1 MLIDEKRLMR
11 NYTLKPAYP
20 SNIGELD
27 TGEVYKQWFT
37 YAMIGVNKY
46 VELLHKQLIRKGR
59 SYRQNA
65 THPLY
70 PNSYIVK
77 KYNIKSASTAPYDKH
92 SHGNLGLN
100 QFFVGQDPY
109 KPYKGDPSSKNG
121 IYHDICEIRTR
132 YNLGNMQYYYGF
144 PNNLTLLFEKEK
156 AWKYN
161 GKGFF
166 YIDEKIN
173 FKDILN
179 KALENINYE
188 MLIND
193 IENDIEVVI
202 FCQTIQKNNEWIYPS
217 IDDIKI
223 PNIKV
228 ENIEFKPLFG
238 KPYKKLCIDVEK
250 FYNDF
255 KELNKNIFRIE
266 KVEIAYKIY
275 EKAQKTRESDPS
287 KIYYTLTSKKVSFFE
302 VFNSIKENYKC
313 KYATPLCFYN
323 SFNFVCYEEPYV
335 AFSSLNNAS
344 WGKKDTSVTPS
355 LYPLYR
361 KSSNLPYGRRDRW
374 FALWDS
380 FYYLYVYEKSSKGFL
395 SFLAPIVT
403 IVLAVA
409 TWWIGGQGAWL
420 GTLIGVSETIA
431 SGITLGISLGLA
443 IGSLTGNKT
452 FSILNAVWGLVNFL
466 GAWGANNWN
475 LAADFTKN
483 TAQIAQEMTTFE
495 PTLNIAGNLLSGASK
510 IFDVVQSITAN
521 TPDMINEQKGSDL
534 DNNEGG
540 NGSEALELA
549 KDMINPTIWYN
560 FETTDILN
568 EKIEKNRNLIFAF

>member
-1 MLIDEKRLMR
+1 MLIDEKRLMK

-20 SNIGELD
+20 SNIGKLD
-27 TGEVYKQWFT
+27 TGDVYKQWFT

-59 SYRQNA
+59 SYNQNT

-70 PNSYIVK
+70 SNSYIVK

-92 SHGNLGLN
+92 SHSNLGLN

-121 IYHDICEIRTR
+121 IYHDICEIRTK

-156 AWKYN
+156 AWKYH

-179 KALENINYE
+179 KALEGISYE
-188 MLIND
+188 MLI
-193 IENDIEVVI
+193 NDIEVVI
-202 FCQTIQKNNEWIYPS
+202 FCQTIQKNNKWIYSS

-238 KPYKKLCIDVEK
+238 KPYKKLCVDVEK
-250 FYNDF
+250 FFSDF
-255 KELNKNIFRIE
+255 KELNESIFRIE
-266 KVEIAYKIY
+266 KVEITYKIY
-275 EKAQKTRESDPS
+275 EKVQKTRESDS
-287 KIYYTLTSKKVSFFE
+287 GKTYYALTSKKVSFFE
-302 VFNSIKENYKC
+302 VFNSIKEIYKC
-313 KYATPLCFYN
+313 KYALPLCFYN

-335 AFSSLNNAS
+335 AFSSLNNTS

-355 LYPLYR
+355 IYPLYR
-361 KSSNLPYGRRDRW
+361 KNSNLPYGRRDRW

-380 FYYLYVYEKSSKGFL
+380 FYYLYVYEKSSKGIL

-495 PTLNIAGNLLSGASK
+495 STLNIAGNLLSGASK

-549 KDMINPTIWYN
+549 KDAINPTLWYN
-560 FETTDILN
+560 FETADILN
-568 EKIEKNRNLIFAF
+568 EKIEKKEKPIFIF

>member
-121 IYHDICEIRTR
+121 IYHDICEIRTK

-193 IENDIEVVI
+193 IEVVI

-238 KPYKKLCIDVEK
+238 KPYKKPCVDVEK

-266 KVEIAYKIY
+266 KVEITYKIY

-302 VFNSIKENYKC
+302 VFNSIKEIYKC

-323 SFNFVCYEEPYV
+323 NFNFVCYEEPYV
-335 AFSSLNNAS
+335 AFSPLNNAS
-344 WGKKDTSVTPS
+344 WGKKDTSVTS
-355 LYPLYR
+355 SIYPLYR

-380 FYYLYVYEKSSKGFL
+380 FYYLYVYEKSSKGIL

-409 TWWIGGQGAWL
+409 TWWMGGQGAWL

-495 PTLNIAGNLLSGASK
+495 STLNIAGNLLSGASK

>member
-1 MLIDEKRLMR
+1 MLIDEKKLMR

-20 SNIGELD
+20 SNIGESD
-27 TGEVYKQWFT
+27 TQEVYKQWFT

-46 VELLHKQLIRKGR
+46 VELLHKQLVRKGR
-59 SYRQNA
+59 SKIQNIN
-65 THPLY
+65 HPLFK
-70 PNSYIVK
+70 NSYIVK
-77 KYNIKSASTAPYDKH
+77 KYNIKSSSTAPYNKENYNH
-92 SHGNLGLN
+92 LGLN

-109 KPYKGDPSSKNG
+109 KPYRGDPSSKNG
-121 IYHDICEIRTR
+121 IYHDICEIRTN

-144 PNNLTLLFEKEK
+144 PNNLALLFEKEK
-156 AWKYN
+156 AWKYH

-188 MLIND
+188 MLI
-193 IENDIEVVI
+193 NDIEVVI

-238 KPYKKLCIDVEK
+238 KPYKKPCVDVEK

-266 KVEIAYKIY
+266 KVEITYKIY
-275 EKAQKTRESDPS
+275 EKAQKTRESDS
-287 KIYYTLTSKKVSFFE
+287 GKTYYALTSKKVSFFE
-302 VFNSIKENYKC
+302 VFNSIKEIYKC
-313 KYATPLCFYN
+313 KYALPLCFYN

-355 LYPLYR
+355 VYPLYR

-380 FYYLYVYEKSSKGFL
+380 FYYLYVYEKSSKGIL

-443 IGSLTGNKT
+443 VGSLTGNKL

-483 TAQIAQEMTTFE
+483 TAQAAQEMSTFE
-495 PTLNIAGNLLSGASK
+495 STLNIIGNLLSGASK
-510 IFDVVQSITAN
+510 IFDVVQSITAD
-521 TPDMINEQKGSDL
+521 TPGMINEQSD
-534 DNNEGG
+534 DSDNEGG
-540 NGSEALELA
+540 NGSESEELA
-549 KDMINPTIWYN
+549 KDAINPTLWYN

-568 EKIEKNRNLIFAF
+568 EKIEKKEKPIFIF

>member
-77 KYNIKSASTAPYDKH
+77 KYNIKSSSTAPYNKENYND
-92 SHGNLGLN
+92 LGLN

-109 KPYKGDPSSKNG
+109 KPYKGDPGSKNG
-121 IYHDICEIRTR
+121 IYHDICEIRTK
-132 YNLGNMQYYYGF
+132 YNLGNIQYYYGY

-156 AWKYN
+156 AWKYH

-188 MLIND
+188 MLI
-193 IENDIEVVI
+193 NDIEVVI

-228 ENIEFKPLFG
+228 ENIEFKPTFG
-238 KPYKKLCIDVEK
+238 KPYKKLCVDVEK

-266 KVEIAYKIY
+266 KVEITYKIY

-335 AFSSLNNAS
+335 AFSPLNNAS

-355 LYPLYR
+355 IYPLYR

-495 PTLNIAGNLLSGASK
+495 STLNIAGNLLSGASK

>member
-27 TGEVYKQWFT
+27 TQEVYKQWFT

-46 VELLHKQLIRKGR
+46 VELLHKQLVRKGR
-59 SYRQNA
+59 SQIQNIN
-65 THPLY
+65 HPLFK
-70 PNSYIVK
+70 NSYIVK
-77 KYNIKSASTAPYDKH
+77 KYNIKSSSTAPYNKENYND
-92 SHGNLGLN
+92 LGLN

-121 IYHDICEIRTR
+121 IYHDICEIRTK

-156 AWKYN
+156 AWKYH

-193 IENDIEVVI
+193 IEVVI
-202 FCQTIQKNNEWIYPS
+202 FSQTIQKNNEWIYPS

-223 PNIKV
+223 PEIKV
-228 ENIEFKPLFG
+228 ENVEFKPTFG

-266 KVEIAYKIY
+266 KVEITYNVY

-287 KIYYTLTSKKVSFFE
+287 KIYYTLTSKKISFFE

-323 SFNFVCYEEPYV
+323 GFNLVCYEEPYV
-335 AFSSLNNAS
+335 AYSYLNNQS
-344 WGKKDTSVTPS
+344 FGKKYTSVTPS
-355 LYPLYR
+355 VYPLYR

-380 FYYLYVYEKSSKGFL
+380 FYYLYVYEKSSKGIL

-443 IGSLTGNKT
+443 VGSLTGNKL

-483 TAQIAQEMTTFE
+483 TAQAAQEMSTFE
-495 PTLNIAGNLLSGASK
+495 STLNIIGNLLSGASK
-510 IFDVVQSITAN
+510 IFDVVQSITAD
-521 TPDMINEQKGSDL
+521 TPGMINEQSD
-534 DNNEGG
+534 DSDNEGG
-540 NGSEALELA
+540 NGSESEELA
-549 KDMINPTIWYN
+549 KDAINPTLWYN

-568 EKIEKNRNLIFAF
+568 EKIEKKEKPIFIF

>member
-1 MLIDEKRLMR
+1 MLIDEKRLTR

-20 SNIGELD
+20 SNIGKLD

-46 VELLHKQLIRKGR
+46 VELLHKQLVRKGR
-59 SYRQNA
+59 SQIQNIN
-65 THPLY
+65 HPLFK
-70 PNSYIVK
+70 NSYIVK
-77 KYNIKSASTAPYDKH
+77 KYNIKSSSTAPYNKENYND
-92 SHGNLGLN
+92 LGLN

-121 IYHDICEIRTR
+121 IYHDICEIRTK

-156 AWKYN
+156 AWKYH

-193 IENDIEVVI
+193 IEVVI

-223 PNIKV
+223 PEIKV
-228 ENIEFKPLFG
+228 ENVEFKPTFG

-266 KVEIAYKIY
+266 KVEITYNVY

-287 KIYYTLTSKKVSFFE
+287 KIYYTLTSKKISFFE

-323 SFNFVCYEEPYV
+323 GFNLVCYEEPYV
-335 AFSSLNNAS
+335 AYSYLNNQS
-344 WGKKDTSVTPS
+344 FGKKDTSVTPS
-355 LYPLYR
+355 IYPLYR
-361 KSSNLPYGRRDRW
+361 KNSNLPYGRRDRW

-380 FYYLYVYEKSSKGFL
+380 FYYLYVYEKSSKGIL

-409 TWWIGGQGAWL
+409 TWWMGGQGAWL
-420 GTLIGVSETIA
+420 GTLIGVNGSVAA
-431 SGITLGISLGLA
+431 SITLGISLGLA
-443 IGSLTGNKT
+443 VGSLTGNKL

-466 GAWGANNWN
+466 GAWGANSWN

-483 TAQIAQEMTTFE
+483 IAQAAQEMTIFE
-495 PTLNIAGNLLSGASK
+495 STLNIAGNLLSGASK

-540 NGSEALELA
+540 NGSEAFELA
-549 KDMINPTIWYN
+549 KDAINPTLWYN

-568 EKIEKNRNLIFAF
+568 EKIEKKEKPIFIF

>member
-121 IYHDICEIRTR
+121 IYHDICEIRTK
-132 YNLGNMQYYYGF
+132 YNLGNIQYYYGY

-193 IENDIEVVI
+193 IEVVI
-202 FCQTIQKNNEWIYPS
+202 FSQTIQKNNEWIYPS

-228 ENIEFKPLFG
+228 ENIEFKPTFG
-238 KPYKKLCIDVEK
+238 KPYKKPCVDVEK

-266 KVEIAYKIY
+266 KVEITYKIY

-323 SFNFVCYEEPYV
+323 GFNLVCYEEPYV

-355 LYPLYR
+355 IYPLYR

-380 FYYLYVYEKSSKGFL
+380 FYYLYVYEKSSKGIL

-495 PTLNIAGNLLSGASK
+495 STLNIAGNLLSGASK

>member
-59 SYRQNA
+59 SQIQNIN
-65 THPLY
+65 HPLFK
-70 PNSYIVK
+70 NSYIVK

-121 IYHDICEIRTR
+121 IYHDICEIRTK

-193 IENDIEVVI
+193 IEVVI
-202 FCQTIQKNNEWIYPS
+202 FSQTIQKNNEWIYPS

-228 ENIEFKPLFG
+228 ENIEFKPTFG
-238 KPYKKLCIDVEK
+238 KPYKKPCVDVEK

-266 KVEIAYKIY
+266 KVEITYKIY

-302 VFNSIKENYKC
+302 VFNFIKEIYKC

-344 WGKKDTSVTPS
+344 WGKKDTSVKPNI
-355 LYPLYR
+355 YPLYR

-380 FYYLYVYEKSSKGFL
+380 FYYLYVYEKSSKGIL

-420 GTLIGVSETIA
+420 GTLIGVSESVA
-431 SGITLGISLGLA
+431 AGITLGISLGLA

-495 PTLNIAGNLLSGASK
+495 STLNIAGNLLSGASK

>member
-59 SYRQNA
+59 SQIQNIN
-65 THPLY
+65 HPLFK
-70 PNSYIVK
+70 NSYIVK

-121 IYHDICEIRTR
+121 IYHDICEIRTK

-156 AWKYN
+156 AWKYH

-193 IENDIEVVI
+193 IEVVI
-202 FCQTIQKNNEWIYPS
+202 FSQTIQKNNEWIYPS

-228 ENIEFKPLFG
+228 ENIEFKPTFG

-266 KVEIAYKIY
+266 KVEITYKIY
-275 EKAQKTRESDPS
+275 EKDQKTRESDPS

-302 VFNSIKENYKC
+302 VFNSIKEIYKC

-355 LYPLYR
+355 IYPLYR

-380 FYYLYVYEKSSKGFL
+380 FYYLYVYEKSSKGIL

-409 TWWIGGQGAWL
+409 TWWMGGQGAWL
-420 GTLIGVSETIA
+420 GTLIGVSQTIA

-483 TAQIAQEMTTFE
+483 TAQIAQEMTIFE
-495 PTLNIAGNLLSGASK
+495 STLNIAGNLLSGASK

>member
-1 MLIDEKRLMR
+1 MLIDEKRLTR

-20 SNIGELD
+20 SNIGKLD

-46 VELLHKQLIRKGR
+46 VELLHKQLVRKGR
-59 SYRQNA
+59 SQIQNIN
-65 THPLY
+65 HPLFK
-70 PNSYIVK
+70 NSYIVK
-77 KYNIKSASTAPYDKH
+77 KYNIKSSSTAPYNKENYND
-92 SHGNLGLN
+92 LGLN

-121 IYHDICEIRTR
+121 IYHDICEIRTK

-156 AWKYN
+156 AWKYH

-193 IENDIEVVI
+193 IEVVI

-223 PNIKV
+223 PEIKV
-228 ENIEFKPLFG
+228 ENVEFKPTFG

-266 KVEIAYKIY
+266 KVEITYNVY

-287 KIYYTLTSKKVSFFE
+287 KIYYTLTSKKISFFE

-323 SFNFVCYEEPYV
+323 GFNLVCYEEPYV
-335 AFSSLNNAS
+335 AYSYLNNQS
-344 WGKKDTSVTPS
+344 FGKKDTSVTPS
-355 LYPLYR
+355 IYPLYR
-361 KSSNLPYGRRDRW
+361 KNSNLPYGRRDRW

-380 FYYLYVYEKSSKGFL
+380 FYYLYVYEKSSKGIL

-409 TWWIGGQGAWL
+409 TWWMGGQGAWL
-420 GTLIGVSETIA
+420 GTLIGVNGSVAA
-431 SGITLGISLGLA
+431 SITLGISLGLA
-443 IGSLTGNKT
+443 VGSLTGNKL

-466 GAWGANNWN
+466 GAWGTNNWN

-483 TAQIAQEMTTFE
+483 TAQIAQEMTIFE
-495 PTLNIAGNLLSGASK
+495 STLNIAGNLLSGASK

-540 NGSEALELA
+540 NGSEAFELA
-549 KDMINPTIWYN
+549 KDAINPTLWYN

-568 EKIEKNRNLIFAF
+568 EKIEKKEKPIFIF

>member
-121 IYHDICEIRTR
+121 IYHDICEIRTK

-161 GKGFF
+161 GKRFF

-188 MLIND
+188 MLI
-193 IENDIEVVI
+193 NDIEVVI

-228 ENIEFKPLFG
+228 ENIEFKPTFG

-266 KVEIAYKIY
+266 KVEITYKIY
-275 EKAQKTRESDPS
+275 ETIESNPS

-302 VFNSIKENYKC
+302 VFNSIKEIYKC

-355 LYPLYR
+355 IYPLYR

-395 SFLAPIVT
+395 RFLAPIVT
-403 IVLAVA
+403 IVLAVG
-409 TWWIGGQGAWL
+409 TWWMGGQGAWL

-431 SGITLGISLGLA
+431 SGITLGISLGLG

-483 TAQIAQEMTTFE
+483 TAQIAQEMTIFE
-495 PTLNIAGNLLSGASK
+495 STLNIAGNLLSGASK

>member
-11 NYTLKPAYP
+11 NYTHKPAYP

-121 IYHDICEIRTR
+121 IYHDICEIRTK

-156 AWKYN
+156 AWKYH

-188 MLIND
+188 MLI
-193 IENDIEVVI
+193 NDIEVVI

-228 ENIEFKPLFG
+228 ENIEFKPTFG
-238 KPYKKLCIDVEK
+238 KPYKKPCVDVEK

-266 KVEIAYKIY
+266 KVEIAYNVY

-355 LYPLYR
+355 IYPLYR

-409 TWWIGGQGAWL
+409 TWWMGGQGAWL

-431 SGITLGISLGLA
+431 AGITLGISLGLA

-495 PTLNIAGNLLSGASK
+495 STLNIAGNLLSGASK

>member
-1 MLIDEKRLMR
+1 M
-11 NYTLKPAYP
+11 
-20 SNIGELD
+20 
-27 TGEVYKQWFT
+27 
-37 YAMIGVNKY
+37 
-46 VELLHKQLIRKGR
+46 
-59 SYRQNA
+59 
-65 THPLY
+65 
-70 PNSYIVK
+70 
-77 KYNIKSASTAPYDKH
+77 
-92 SHGNLGLN
+92 
-100 QFFVGQDPY
+100 GQDPY

-121 IYHDICEIRTR
+121 IYHDICEIRTK

-156 AWKYN
+156 AWKYH

-188 MLIND
+188 MLI
-193 IENDIEVVI
+193 NDIEVVI

-238 KPYKKLCIDVEK
+238 KPYKKPCVDVEK

-266 KVEIAYKIY
+266 KVEIAYNVY

-302 VFNSIKENYKC
+302 VFNSIKEIYKC

-355 LYPLYR
+355 IYPLYR

-380 FYYLYVYEKSSKGFL
+380 FYYLYVYEKSSKGIL
-395 SFLAPIVT
+395 SFLVPIVT

-495 PTLNIAGNLLSGASK
+495 STLNIAGNLLSGASK

-560 FETTDILN
+560 FETADILN
-568 EKIEKNRNLIFAF
+568 EKIEKKEKPIFIF

>member
-1 MLIDEKRLMR
+1 
-11 NYTLKPAYP
+11 
-20 SNIGELD
+20 S
-27 TGEVYKQWFT
+27 
-37 YAMIGVNKY
+37 
-46 VELLHKQLIRKGR
+46 
-59 SYRQNA
+59 
-65 THPLY
+65 
-70 PNSYIVK
+70 
-77 KYNIKSASTAPYDKH
+77 
-92 SHGNLGLN
+92 
-100 QFFVGQDPY
+100 
-109 KPYKGDPSSKNG
+109 
-121 IYHDICEIRTR
+121 
-132 YNLGNMQYYYGF
+132 
-144 PNNLTLLFEKEK
+144 
-156 AWKYN
+156 
-161 GKGFF
+161 
-166 YIDEKIN
+166 
-173 FKDILN
+173 
-179 KALENINYE
+179 
-188 MLIND
+188 
-193 IENDIEVVI
+193 
-202 FCQTIQKNNEWIYPS
+202 QTIQKNNEWIYPS

-228 ENIEFKPLFG
+228 ENIEFKPLIG
-238 KPYKKLCIDVEK
+238 KPYKKLCVDVEK

-266 KVEIAYKIY
+266 KVEITYKIY
-275 EKAQKTRESDPS
+275 EKAQKTREIDPS
-287 KIYYTLTSKKVSFFE
+287 KIYYTLTIKKVSFFE
-302 VFNSIKENYKC
+302 AFNSIKENYKC
-313 KYATPLCFYN
+313 KDATPLCFYN

-355 LYPLYR
+355 IYPLYR

-495 PTLNIAGNLLSGASK
+495 STLNIAGNLLSGASK

>member
-59 SYRQNA
+59 SQIQNIN
-65 THPLY
+65 HPLFK
-70 PNSYIVK
+70 NSYIVK

-121 IYHDICEIRTR
+121 IYHDICEIRTK

-193 IENDIEVVI
+193 IEVVI
-202 FCQTIQKNNEWIYPS
+202 FSQTIQKNNEWIYPS

-228 ENIEFKPLFG
+228 ENIEFKPTFG
-238 KPYKKLCIDVEK
+238 KPYKKPCVDVEK

-266 KVEIAYKIY
+266 KVEITYKIY

-323 SFNFVCYEEPYV
+323 GFNLVCYEEPYV

-344 WGKKDTSVTPS
+344 WGKKDTSVTPNI
-355 LYPLYR
+355 YPLYR

-495 PTLNIAGNLLSGASK
+495 STLNIAGNLLSGASK

>member
-1 MLIDEKRLMR
+1 
-11 NYTLKPAYP
+11 
-20 SNIGELD
+20 
-27 TGEVYKQWFT
+27 
-37 YAMIGVNKY
+37 
-46 VELLHKQLIRKGR
+46 
-59 SYRQNA
+59 
-65 THPLY
+65 
-70 PNSYIVK
+70 
-77 KYNIKSASTAPYDKH
+77 
-92 SHGNLGLN
+92 
-100 QFFVGQDPY
+100 
-109 KPYKGDPSSKNG
+109 KGDPSSKNG
-121 IYHDICEIRTR
+121 IYHDICEIRTK

-156 AWKYN
+156 AWKYH

-193 IENDIEVVI
+193 IEVVI
-202 FCQTIQKNNEWIYPS
+202 FSQTIQKNNEWIYPS

-228 ENIEFKPLFG
+228 ENIEFKPTFG
-238 KPYKKLCIDVEK
+238 KPYKKLCVDVEK

-266 KVEIAYKIY
+266 KVEITYKIY

-323 SFNFVCYEEPYV
+323 SFNLVCYEEPYV

-344 WGKKDTSVTPS
+344 WGKKDTSVPPNI
-355 LYPLYR
+355 YPLYR

-380 FYYLYVYEKSSKGFL
+380 FYYLYVYEKSSKGIL

-495 PTLNIAGNLLSGASK
+495 STLNIAGNLLSGASK

-521 TPDMINEQKGSDL
+521 TPDMINKQKGSDL

>member
-1 MLIDEKRLMR
+1 MLIDEKKLMR

-20 SNIGELD
+20 SNIGESD
-27 TGEVYKQWFT
+27 TQEVYKQWFT

-46 VELLHKQLIRKGR
+46 VELLHKQLVRKGR
-59 SYRQNA
+59 SKIQNIN
-65 THPLY
+65 HPLFK
-70 PNSYIVK
+70 NSYIVK
-77 KYNIKSASTAPYDKH
+77 KYNIKSSSTAPYNKENYNH
-92 SHGNLGLN
+92 LGLN

-109 KPYKGDPSSKNG
+109 KPYRGDPSSKNG
-121 IYHDICEIRTR
+121 IYHDICEIRTK

-144 PNNLTLLFEKEK
+144 PNNLALLFEKEK
-156 AWKYN
+156 AWKYH

-188 MLIND
+188 MLI
-193 IENDIEVVI
+193 NDIEVVI

-238 KPYKKLCIDVEK
+238 KPYKKPCVDVEK

-266 KVEIAYKIY
+266 KVEITYNVY

-287 KIYYTLTSKKVSFFE
+287 KIYYTLTSKKISFFE

-323 SFNFVCYEEPYV
+323 GFNLVCYEEPYV

-355 LYPLYR
+355 VYPLYR

-380 FYYLYVYEKSSKGFL
+380 FYYLYVYEKSSKGIL
-395 SFLAPIVT
+395 SFLVPIVT
-403 IVLAVA
+403 IVLTVA
-409 TWWIGGQGAWL
+409 TWWMGGQGAWL

-443 IGSLTGNKT
+443 VGSLTGNKL

-483 TAQIAQEMTTFE
+483 TAQIAQEMTIFE
-495 PTLNIAGNLLSGASK
+495 STLNIAGNLLSGASK

-521 TPDMINEQKGSDL
+521 TPGMINEQKGSDL

-568 EKIEKNRNLIFAF
+568 EKIEKKEKPIFIF

>member
-59 SYRQNA
+59 SYSQNA

-70 PNSYIVK
+70 SNSYIVK

-121 IYHDICEIRTR
+121 IYHDICEIRTK

-161 GKGFF
+161 GKRFF

-188 MLIND
+188 MLI
-193 IENDIEVVI
+193 NDIEVVI

-238 KPYKKLCIDVEK
+238 KPYKKPCVDVEK

-266 KVEIAYKIY
+266 KVEITYKIY
-275 EKAQKTRESDPS
+275 EKAQKTRESDS
-287 KIYYTLTSKKVSFFE
+287 GKTYYALTSKKVSFFE
-302 VFNSIKENYKC
+302 VFNSIKEIYKC

-355 LYPLYR
+355 IYPLYR

-380 FYYLYVYEKSSKGFL
+380 FYYLYVYEKSSKGVL

-495 PTLNIAGNLLSGASK
+495 STLNIAGNLLSGASK

-540 NGSEALELA
+540 NGNEALELA

>member
-46 VELLHKQLIRKGR
+46 VELLHKQLVRKGR
-59 SYRQNA
+59 SQIQNIN
-65 THPLY
+65 HPLFK
-70 PNSYIVK
+70 NSYIVK
-77 KYNIKSASTAPYDKH
+77 KYNIKSSSTAPYNKENYND
-92 SHGNLGLN
+92 LGLN

-109 KPYKGDPSSKNG
+109 KPYKGDPGSKNG
-121 IYHDICEIRTR
+121 IYHDICEIRTN
-132 YNLGNMQYYYGF
+132 YNLGSMQYYYGF
-144 PNNLTLLFEKEK
+144 PNNLALLFEKEK

-193 IENDIEVVI
+193 IEVVI
-202 FCQTIQKNNEWIYPS
+202 FSQTIQKNNEWIYPS

-223 PNIKV
+223 PEIKV
-228 ENIEFKPLFG
+228 ENVEFKPTFG

-266 KVEIAYKIY
+266 KVEIAYNVY

-287 KIYYTLTSKKVSFFE
+287 KIYYTLTSKKISFFE

-323 SFNFVCYEEPYV
+323 GFNLVCYEEPYV
-335 AFSSLNNAS
+335 AYSYLNNQS
-344 WGKKDTSVTPS
+344 FGKKDTSVTPS
-355 LYPLYR
+355 IYPLYR

-380 FYYLYVYEKSSKGFL
+380 FYYLYVYEKSSKGIL

-483 TAQIAQEMTTFE
+483 TAQIAQEMTIFE
-495 PTLNIAGNLLSGASK
+495 STLNIAGNLLSGASK

-540 NGSEALELA
+540 NGSEAFELA

-560 FETTDILN
+560 FETADILN
-568 EKIEKNRNLIFAF
+568 EKIEKKEKPIFIF

>member
-59 SYRQNA
+59 SQIQNIN
-65 THPLY
+65 HPLFK
-70 PNSYIVK
+70 NSYIVK

-121 IYHDICEIRTR
+121 IYHDICEIRTK

-156 AWKYN
+156 AWKYH

-193 IENDIEVVI
+193 IEVVI
-202 FCQTIQKNNEWIYPS
+202 FSQTIQKNNEWIYPS

-238 KPYKKLCIDVEK
+238 KPYKKPCVDVEK

-266 KVEIAYKIY
+266 KVEITYNVY

-302 VFNSIKENYKC
+302 VFNSIKEIYKC

-355 LYPLYR
+355 IYPLYR

-380 FYYLYVYEKSSKGFL
+380 FYYLYVYEKSSKGIL

-495 PTLNIAGNLLSGASK
+495 STLNIAGNLLSGASK
-510 IFDVVQSITAN
+510 IFDVVQSITADI
-521 TPDMINEQKGSDL
+521 PDMINEQSD
-534 DNNEGG
+534 DFDNEGG
-540 NGSEALELA
+540 NGSEAEELA
-549 KDMINPTIWYN
+549 KDAINPTLWYN
-560 FETTDILN
+560 FETADILN
-568 EKIEKNRNLIFAF
+568 EKIEKNRNPIFTF

>member
-70 PNSYIVK
+70 RNSYIVK
-77 KYNIKSASTAPYDKH
+77 KYNIKSPSTAPYDKH

-109 KPYKGDPSSKNG
+109 KPYQGDPSSKNG
-121 IYHDICEIRTR
+121 IYHDICEIRTK

-156 AWKYN
+156 AWKYH

-188 MLIND
+188 MLI
-193 IENDIEVVI
+193 NDIEVVI

-228 ENIEFKPLFG
+228 ENIEFKAFL
-238 KPYKKLCIDVEK
+238 KRYKKLCVDIEK

-266 KVEIAYKIY
+266 KVEITHKIY
-275 EKAQKTRESDPS
+275 EKAQKTRESDS
-287 KIYYTLTSKKVSFFE
+287 GKTYYALTSKKVSFFE

-313 KYATPLCFYN
+313 KCATPLCFYN

-355 LYPLYR
+355 IYPLYR

-420 GTLIGVSETIA
+420 GTLIGVSKTIA

-466 GAWGANNWN
+466 GDWSTNNWN

-483 TAQIAQEMTTFE
+483 TAQIAQEMTIFE
-495 PTLNIAGNLLSGASK
+495 STLNIAGNLLSGASK

>member
-11 NYTLKPAYP
+11 NYTLKPAYL
-20 SNIGELD
+20 SNIGKLD

-46 VELLHKQLIRKGR
+46 VELLHKQLVRKGR
-59 SYRQNA
+59 SQIQNIN
-65 THPLY
+65 HPLFK
-70 PNSYIVK
+70 NSYIVK
-77 KYNIKSASTAPYDKH
+77 KYNIKSSSTAPYNKENYND
-92 SHGNLGLN
+92 LGLN
-100 QFFVGQDPY
+100 QFFVSQDPY

-121 IYHDICEIRTR
+121 IYHDICEIRTK
-132 YNLGNMQYYYGF
+132 YNLGSMQYYYGF

-156 AWKYN
+156 AWKYH

-179 KALENINYE
+179 KALEGISYE

-193 IENDIEVVI
+193 IEVVI
-202 FCQTIQKNNEWIYPS
+202 FSQTIQKNNEWIYPS

-223 PNIKV
+223 PEIKV
-228 ENIEFKPLFG
+228 ENVEFKPTFG

-266 KVEIAYKIY
+266 KVEIAYNVY

-302 VFNSIKENYKC
+302 VFNSIKEIYKC

-355 LYPLYR
+355 IYPLYR

-380 FYYLYVYEKSSKGFL
+380 FYYLYVYEKSSKGIL

-409 TWWIGGQGAWL
+409 TWWMGGQGAWL

-495 PTLNIAGNLLSGASK
+495 STLNIIGNLLSGASK
-510 IFDVVQSITAN
+510 IFDVVQSITAD
-521 TPDMINEQKGSDL
+521 TPDMINEQSD
-534 DNNEGG
+534 DSDNEGG
-540 NGSEALELA
+540 NGSEAEELA
-549 KDMINPTIWYN
+549 KDAINPTLWYN
-560 FETTDILN
+560 FETADILN
-568 EKIEKNRNLIFAF
+568 EKIEKKEKPIFIF

>member
-59 SYRQNA
+59 SQIQNIN
-65 THPLY
+65 HPLFK
-70 PNSYIVK
+70 NSYIVK

-121 IYHDICEIRTR
+121 IYHDICEIRTK

-156 AWKYN
+156 AWKYH

-193 IENDIEVVI
+193 IEVVI

-217 IDDIKI
+217 IDDIKM

-238 KPYKKLCIDVEK
+238 KPYKKLCVDVEK

-266 KVEIAYKIY
+266 KVEITYNVY

-302 VFNSIKENYKC
+302 VFNSIKEIYKC

-355 LYPLYR
+355 IYPLYR

-380 FYYLYVYEKSSKGFL
+380 FYYLYVYEKSSKGVL

-495 PTLNIAGNLLSGASK
+495 STLNIAGNLLSGASK

-560 FETTDILN
+560 FETADILN
-568 EKIEKNRNLIFAF
+568 EKIEKKEKPIFIF

>member
-121 IYHDICEIRTR
+121 IYHDICEIRTK

-156 AWKYN
+156 AWKYH

-179 KALENINYE
+179 KALEGISYE
-188 MLIND
+188 MLI
-193 IENDIEVVI
+193 NDIEVVI

-228 ENIEFKPLFG
+228 ENIEFKPTFG

-266 KVEIAYKIY
+266 KVEITYKIY

-302 VFNSIKENYKC
+302 VFNSIKEIYKC

-323 SFNFVCYEEPYV
+323 GFNFVCYEEPYV

-355 LYPLYR
+355 IYPLYR

-380 FYYLYVYEKSSKGFL
+380 FYYLYVYEKSSKGIL

-409 TWWIGGQGAWL
+409 TWWMGGQGAWL

-495 PTLNIAGNLLSGASK
+495 STLNIAGNLLSGASK

>member
-1 MLIDEKRLMR
+1 MLIDEKRLTR

-20 SNIGELD
+20 SNIGESD
-27 TGEVYKQWFT
+27 TQEVYKQWFT

-46 VELLHKQLIRKGR
+46 VELLHKQLVRKGR
-59 SYRQNA
+59 SQIQNIN
-65 THPLY
+65 HPLFK
-70 PNSYIVK
+70 NSYIVK
-77 KYNIKSASTAPYDKH
+77 KYNIKSSSTAPYNKENYNH
-92 SHGNLGLN
+92 LGLN

-109 KPYKGDPSSKNG
+109 KPYRGDPSSKNG
-121 IYHDICEIRTR
+121 IYHDICEIRTN
-132 YNLGNMQYYYGF
+132 YNLGSMQYYYGF
-144 PNNLTLLFEKEK
+144 PNNLALLFEKEK
-156 AWKYN
+156 AWKYH

-193 IENDIEVVI
+193 IEVVI

-223 PNIKV
+223 PEIKV
-228 ENIEFKPLFG
+228 ENVEFKPTFG

-266 KVEIAYKIY
+266 KVEITYNVY

-287 KIYYTLTSKKVSFFE
+287 KIYYTLTSKKISFFE

-323 SFNFVCYEEPYV
+323 GFNLVCYEEPYV
-335 AFSSLNNAS
+335 AYSYPNNQS
-344 WGKKDTSVTPS
+344 FGKKDTSVTPS
-355 LYPLYR
+355 IYPLYR

-380 FYYLYVYEKSSKGFL
+380 FYYLYVYEKSSKGIL

-409 TWWIGGQGAWL
+409 TWWMGGQGAWL
-420 GTLIGVSETIA
+420 GTLIGVNGSVAA
-431 SGITLGISLGLA
+431 SITLGISLGLA
-443 IGSLTGNKT
+443 VGSLTGNKL

-466 GAWGANNWN
+466 GDWSTNNWN

-483 TAQIAQEMTTFE
+483 IAQIAQEMSTFE
-495 PTLNIAGNLLSGASK
+495 STLNIVGNLLSGASK
-510 IFDVVQSITAN
+510 IFDVVQSITAD
-521 TPDMINEQKGSDL
+521 TPGMINEQSD
-534 DNNEGG
+534 DSDNEGG
-540 NGSEALELA
+540 NGSESEELA
-549 KDMINPTIWYN
+549 KDAINPTLWYN

-568 EKIEKNRNLIFAF
+568 EKIEKKEKPIFIF

>member
-27 TGEVYKQWFT
+27 TQEVYKQWFT

-46 VELLHKQLIRKGR
+46 VELLHKQLVRKSR
-59 SYRQNA
+59 SQIQNIN
-65 THPLY
+65 HPLFK
-70 PNSYIVK
+70 NSYIVK
-77 KYNIKSASTAPYDKH
+77 KYNIKSSSTAPYNKENYND
-92 SHGNLGLN
+92 LGLN

-109 KPYKGDPSSKNG
+109 KPYQGDPSSENG
-121 IYHDICEIRTR
+121 IYHDICEIRTN
-132 YNLGNMQYYYGF
+132 YNLGSMQYYYGF
-144 PNNLTLLFEKEK
+144 PNNLALLFEKEK

-193 IENDIEVVI
+193 IEVVI
-202 FCQTIQKNNEWIYPS
+202 FSQTIQKNNEWIYPS

-223 PNIKV
+223 PEIKV
-228 ENIEFKPLFG
+228 ENVEFKPTFG

-266 KVEIAYKIY
+266 KVEITYNVY

-287 KIYYTLTSKKVSFFE
+287 KIYYTLTSKKISFFE

-323 SFNFVCYEEPYV
+323 GFNLVCYEEPYV
-335 AFSSLNNAS
+335 AYSYLNNQS
-344 WGKKDTSVTPS
+344 FGKKDTSVTPS
-355 LYPLYR
+355 VYPLYR

-380 FYYLYVYEKSSKGFL
+380 FYYLYVYEKSNKGIL
-395 SFLAPIVT
+395 SFLVPIVT

-420 GTLIGVSETIA
+420 GTLIGVSEGVA
-431 SGITLGISLGLA
+431 AGITLGISLGLA
-443 IGSLTGNKT
+443 VGSLTGNKL

-475 LAADFTKN
+475 LVADFTKN
-483 TAQIAQEMTTFE
+483 TAQAAQEMTTFE
-495 PTLNIAGNLLSGASK
+495 STLNIVGNLLSGASK
-510 IFDVVQSITAN
+510 IYDVVQSITAD
-521 TPDMINEQKGSDL
+521 TPDMINEQSD
-534 DNNEGG
+534 DSDNEGG
-540 NGSEALELA
+540 NGSEAEELA
-549 KDMINPTIWYN
+549 KDAINPTLWYN
-560 FETTDILN
+560 FETADILN
-568 EKIEKNRNLIFAF
+568 EKIEKNRNLIFTF

>member
-121 IYHDICEIRTR
+121 IYHDICEIRTK

-156 AWKYN
+156 AWKYH

-188 MLIND
+188 MLI
-193 IENDIEVVI
+193 NDIEVVI

-228 ENIEFKPLFG
+228 ENIEFKPTFG
-238 KPYKKLCIDVEK
+238 KPYKKPCVDVEK

-266 KVEIAYKIY
+266 KVEITYKIY

-302 VFNSIKENYKC
+302 VFNSIKEIYKC

-344 WGKKDTSVTPS
+344 WGKKDTSVTPNI
-355 LYPLYR
+355 YPLYR

-380 FYYLYVYEKSSKGFL
+380 FYYLYVYEKSSKGVL

-409 TWWIGGQGAWL
+409 TWWMGGQGAWL

-495 PTLNIAGNLLSGASK
+495 STLNIAGNLLSGASK

>member
-27 TGEVYKQWFT
+27 TQEVYKQWFT

-46 VELLHKQLIRKGR
+46 VELLHKQLVRKGR
-59 SYRQNA
+59 SQIQNIN
-65 THPLY
+65 HPLFK
-70 PNSYIVK
+70 NSYIVK
-77 KYNIKSASTAPYDKH
+77 KYNIKSSSTAPYNKENYND
-92 SHGNLGLN
+92 LGLN

-109 KPYKGDPSSKNG
+109 KPYQGDPSSKNG
-121 IYHDICEIRTR
+121 IYHDICEIRTK
-132 YNLGNMQYYYGF
+132 YNLGSMQYYYGF

-156 AWKYN
+156 AWKYH

-179 KALENINYE
+179 KALEGISYE

-193 IENDIEVVI
+193 IEVVI
-202 FCQTIQKNNEWIYPS
+202 FSQTIQKNNEWIYPS

-223 PNIKV
+223 PEIKV
-228 ENIEFKPLFG
+228 ENVEFKPTFG

-266 KVEIAYKIY
+266 KVEIAYNVY

-287 KIYYTLTSKKVSFFE
+287 KIYYTLTSKKISFFE

-355 LYPLYR
+355 IYPLYR

-380 FYYLYVYEKSSKGFL
+380 FYYLYVYEKSSKGIL

-403 IVLAVA
+403 IILAVA

-420 GTLIGVSETIA
+420 GTLIGVSENVA
-431 SGITLGISLGLA
+431 AGITLGISLGLA
-443 IGSLTGNKT
+443 VGSLTGNKT

-483 TAQIAQEMTTFE
+483 TAQAAQEMTTFE
-495 PTLNIAGNLLSGASK
+495 STLNIVGNLLSGASK
-510 IFDVVQSITAN
+510 IFDVVQSITAE
-521 TPDMINEQKGSDL
+521 TPDMINEQSD
-534 DNNEGG
+534 DSDNEGG
-540 NGSEALELA
+540 NGSEAEELA
-549 KDMINPTIWYN
+549 KDAINPTLWYN
-560 FETTDILN
+560 FETADILN
-568 EKIEKNRNLIFAF
+568 EKIEKKEKPIFIF

>member
-46 VELLHKQLIRKGR
+46 VELLHKQLVRKGR
-59 SYRQNA
+59 SKIQNIN
-65 THPLY
+65 HPLFK
-70 PNSYIVK
+70 NSYIVK
-77 KYNIKSASTAPYDKH
+77 KYNIKSSSTAPYNKENYND
-92 SHGNLGLN
+92 LGLN

-109 KPYKGDPSSKNG
+109 KPYKGDPGSKNG
-121 IYHDICEIRTR
+121 IYHDICEIRTN

-144 PNNLTLLFEKEK
+144 PNNLALLFEKEK
-156 AWKYN
+156 AWKYH

-193 IENDIEVVI
+193 IEVVI
-202 FCQTIQKNNEWIYPS
+202 FSQTIQKNNEWIYPS

-223 PNIKV
+223 PEIKV
-228 ENIEFKPLFG
+228 ENVEFKPTFR

-266 KVEIAYKIY
+266 KVEITYNVY

-302 VFNSIKENYKC
+302 VFNSIKEIYKC
-313 KYATPLCFYN
+313 KYALPLCFYN

-355 LYPLYR
+355 IYPLYR
-361 KSSNLPYGRRDRW
+361 KNSNLPYGRRDRW

-380 FYYLYVYEKSSKGFL
+380 FYYLYVYEKSSKGIL

-409 TWWIGGQGAWL
+409 TWWMGGQGAWL

-483 TAQIAQEMTTFE
+483 TAQIAQEMSTFE
-495 PTLNIAGNLLSGASK
+495 STLNIIGNLLSGASK

-568 EKIEKNRNLIFAF
+568 EKIEKKEKPIFIF

>member
-121 IYHDICEIRTR
+121 IYHDICEIRTK

-193 IENDIEVVI
+193 IEVVI

-228 ENIEFKPLFG
+228 ENIEFKPTFG
-238 KPYKKLCIDVEK
+238 KPYKKLCVDVEK

-266 KVEIAYKIY
+266 KVEITYKIY

-355 LYPLYR
+355 IYPLYR

-380 FYYLYVYEKSSKGFL
+380 FYYLYVYEKSSKGIL

-495 PTLNIAGNLLSGASK
+495 STLNIAGNLLSGASK

>member
-1 MLIDEKRLMR
+1 MLIDEKKLMR

-20 SNIGELD
+20 SNIGESD
-27 TGEVYKQWFT
+27 TQEVYKQWFT

-46 VELLHKQLIRKGR
+46 VELLHKQLVRKGR
-59 SYRQNA
+59 SKIQNIN
-65 THPLY
+65 HPLFK
-70 PNSYIVK
+70 NSYIVK
-77 KYNIKSASTAPYDKH
+77 KYNIKSSSTAPYNKENYND
-92 SHGNLGLN
+92 LGLN

-121 IYHDICEIRTR
+121 IYHDICEIRTK

-156 AWKYN
+156 AWKYH

-188 MLIND
+188 MLI
-193 IENDIEVVI
+193 NDIEVVI

-238 KPYKKLCIDVEK
+238 KPYKKPCVDVEK

-266 KVEIAYKIY
+266 KVEITYKIY
-275 EKAQKTRESDPS
+275 EKAQKTRESDS
-287 KIYYTLTSKKVSFFE
+287 GKTYYALTSKKVSFFE
-302 VFNSIKENYKC
+302 VFNSIKEIYKC
-313 KYATPLCFYN
+313 KYALPLCFYN

-355 LYPLYR
+355 VYPLYR

-380 FYYLYVYEKSSKGFL
+380 FYYLYVYEKSSKGIL

-443 IGSLTGNKT
+443 VGSLTGNKL

-483 TAQIAQEMTTFE
+483 TAQAAQEMSTFE
-495 PTLNIAGNLLSGASK
+495 STLNIIGNLLSGASK
-510 IFDVVQSITAN
+510 IFDVVQSITAD
-521 TPDMINEQKGSDL
+521 TPGMINEQSD
-534 DNNEGG
+534 DSDNEGG

-568 EKIEKNRNLIFAF
+568 EKIEKKEKPIFIF

>member
-59 SYRQNA
+59 SYSQNA

-70 PNSYIVK
+70 QNSYIVK

-121 IYHDICEIRTR
+121 IYHDICEIRTK

-156 AWKYN
+156 AWKYH

-188 MLIND
+188 MLI
-193 IENDIEVVI
+193 NDIEVVI

-228 ENIEFKPLFG
+228 ENIEFKPTFG
-238 KPYKKLCIDVEK
+238 KPYKKLCVDVEK

-266 KVEIAYKIY
+266 KVEITYKIY

-302 VFNSIKENYKC
+302 VFNSIKEIYKC

-355 LYPLYR
+355 IYPLYR

-495 PTLNIAGNLLSGASK
+495 STLNIAGNLLSGASK

>member
-1 MLIDEKRLMR
+1 MLIDEKRLMK

-20 SNIGELD
+20 SNIGKLD

-46 VELLHKQLIRKGR
+46 VELLHKQLVRKGR
-59 SYRQNA
+59 SQIQNIN
-65 THPLY
+65 HPLFK
-70 PNSYIVK
+70 NSYIVK
-77 KYNIKSASTAPYDKH
+77 KYNIKSSSTAPYNKENYNH
-92 SHGNLGLN
+92 LGLN

-109 KPYKGDPSSKNG
+109 KPYQGDPGSKNG
-121 IYHDICEIRTR
+121 IYHDICEIRTN
-132 YNLGNMQYYYGF
+132 YNLGSMQYYYGF
-144 PNNLTLLFEKEK
+144 PNNLALLFEKEK
-156 AWKYN
+156 AWKYH

-193 IENDIEVVI
+193 IEVVI

-223 PNIKV
+223 PEIKV
-228 ENIEFKPLFG
+228 ENVEFKPTFR

-266 KVEIAYKIY
+266 KVEITYNVY

-302 VFNSIKENYKC
+302 VFNSIKEIYKC

-323 SFNFVCYEEPYV
+323 GFNLVCYEEPYV

-355 LYPLYR
+355 IYPLYR

-380 FYYLYVYEKSSKGFL
+380 FYYLYVYEKSSKGIL
-395 SFLAPIVT
+395 SFLVPIVT

-409 TWWIGGQGAWL
+409 TWWMNGQGAWL
-420 GTLIGVSETIA
+420 GTLIGVNAGVAA
-431 SGITLGISLGLA
+431 SITLGISLGLA
-443 IGSLTGNKT
+443 IGSLTGNKL

-466 GAWGANNWN
+466 GDWRANNWN
-475 LAADFTKN
+475 LAADFAKN

-495 PTLNIAGNLLSGASK
+495 STLNIAGNLLSGASK

-540 NGSEALELA
+540 NGSEAFELA

-568 EKIEKNRNLIFAF
+568 EKIEKKEKPIFIF

>member
-1 MLIDEKRLMR
+1 MLIDEKKLMR

-20 SNIGELD
+20 SNIGESD
-27 TGEVYKQWFT
+27 TQEVYKQWFT

-46 VELLHKQLIRKGR
+46 VELLHKQLVRKGR
-59 SYRQNA
+59 SQIQNIN
-65 THPLY
+65 HPLFK
-70 PNSYIVK
+70 NSYIVK
-77 KYNIKSASTAPYDKH
+77 KYNIKSSSTAPYNKENYNH
-92 SHGNLGLN
+92 LGLN

-121 IYHDICEIRTR
+121 IYHDICEIRTN
-132 YNLGNMQYYYGF
+132 YNLGSMQYYYGF
-144 PNNLTLLFEKEK
+144 PNNLALLFEKEK
-156 AWKYN
+156 AWKYH

-188 MLIND
+188 MLI
-193 IENDIEVVI
+193 NDIEVVI

-266 KVEIAYKIY
+266 KVEITYNVY

-287 KIYYTLTSKKVSFFE
+287 KIYYTLTSKKISFFE

-323 SFNFVCYEEPYV
+323 GFNLVCYEEPYV
-335 AFSSLNNAS
+335 AYSYLNNQS
-344 WGKKDTSVTPS
+344 FGKKDTSVTPS
-355 LYPLYR
+355 VYPLYR

-380 FYYLYVYEKSSKGFL
+380 FYYLYVYEKSSKGIL

-409 TWWIGGQGAWL
+409 TWWMGGQGAWL
-420 GTLIGVSETIA
+420 GTLIGVNGSVAA
-431 SGITLGISLGLA
+431 SITLGISLGLA
-443 IGSLTGNKT
+443 VGSLSGNKL

-483 TAQIAQEMTTFE
+483 IAQAAQEMSTFE
-495 PTLNIAGNLLSGASK
+495 STLNIIGNLLSGASK
-510 IFDVVQSITAN
+510 IFDVVQSITAD
-521 TPDMINEQKGSDL
+521 TPGMINEQSD
-534 DNNEGG
+534 DSDNEGG
-540 NGSEALELA
+540 NGSESEELA
-549 KDMINPTIWYN
+549 KDAINPTLWYN

-568 EKIEKNRNLIFAF
+568 EKIEKKEKPIFIF

>member
-1 MLIDEKRLMR
+1 MLIDEKRLTR

-20 SNIGELD
+20 SNIGKLD

-59 SYRQNA
+59 SQIQNIN
-65 THPLY
+65 HPLFK
-70 PNSYIVK
+70 NSYIVK
-77 KYNIKSASTAPYDKH
+77 KYNIKSSSTAPYNKENYND
-92 SHGNLGLN
+92 LGLN

-121 IYHDICEIRTR
+121 IYHDICEIRTK
-132 YNLGNMQYYYGF
+132 YNLGSMQYYYGF

-156 AWKYN
+156 AWKYH

-179 KALENINYE
+179 KALENISYE

-193 IENDIEVVI
+193 IEVVI
-202 FCQTIQKNNEWIYPS
+202 FSQTIQKNNEWIYPS

-223 PNIKV
+223 PEIKV
-228 ENIEFKPLFG
+228 ENVEFKPTFG

-266 KVEIAYKIY
+266 KVEIAYNVY

-302 VFNSIKENYKC
+302 VFNSIKEIYKC

-355 LYPLYR
+355 IYPLYR

-380 FYYLYVYEKSSKGFL
+380 FYYLYVYEKSSKGIL

-409 TWWIGGQGAWL
+409 TWWMGGQGAWL

-495 PTLNIAGNLLSGASK
+495 STLNIAGNLLSGASK

-521 TPDMINEQKGSDL
+521 TPDMINEQSD
-534 DNNEGG
+534 DSDNEGG
-540 NGSEALELA
+540 NGSESEELA

-560 FETTDILN
+560 FETADILN
-568 EKIEKNRNLIFAF
+568 EKIEKKEKPIFIF

>member
-1 MLIDEKRLMR
+1 MLIDEKKLMR

-20 SNIGELD
+20 SNIGKLD

-46 VELLHKQLIRKGR
+46 VELLHKQLVRKGR
-59 SYRQNA
+59 SQIQNIN
-65 THPLY
+65 HPLFK
-70 PNSYIVK
+70 NSYIVK
-77 KYNIKSASTAPYDKH
+77 KYNIKSSSTAPYNKENYND
-92 SHGNLGLN
+92 LGLN

-121 IYHDICEIRTR
+121 IYHDICEIRTK
-132 YNLGNMQYYYGF
+132 YNLGSMQYYYGF

-193 IENDIEVVI
+193 IEVVI

-223 PNIKV
+223 PEIKV
-228 ENIEFKPLFG
+228 ENVEFKPTFG

-266 KVEIAYKIY
+266 KVEITYNVY

-287 KIYYTLTSKKVSFFE
+287 KIYYTLTSKKISFFE

-323 SFNFVCYEEPYV
+323 GFNLVCYEEPYV
-335 AFSSLNNAS
+335 AYSYLNNQS
-344 WGKKDTSVTPS
+344 FGKKDTSVTPS
-355 LYPLYR
+355 IYPLYR
-361 KSSNLPYGRRDRW
+361 KNSNLPYGRRDRW

-380 FYYLYVYEKSSKGFL
+380 FYYLYVYEKSSKGIL

-443 IGSLTGNKT
+443 VGSLTGNKL

-483 TAQIAQEMTTFE
+483 TAQAAQEMSTFE
-495 PTLNIAGNLLSGASK
+495 STLNIIGNLLSGASK

-540 NGSEALELA
+540 NGSEAFELA

-568 EKIEKNRNLIFAF
+568 EKIEKNRNPIFTF

>member
-65 THPLY
+65 THPLC

-121 IYHDICEIRTR
+121 IYHDICEIRTK

-144 PNNLTLLFEKEK
+144 PNNLALLFQKEK
-156 AWKYN
+156 AWKYH

-193 IENDIEVVI
+193 IEVVI
-202 FCQTIQKNNEWIYPS
+202 FSQTIQKNNEWIYPS

-228 ENIEFKPLFG
+228 ENIEFKPLVR
-238 KPYKKLCIDVEK
+238 KPYKKLCVDVEK

-266 KVEIAYKIY
+266 KVEITYNVY
-275 EKAQKTRESDPS
+275 EKDEKNPS

-355 LYPLYR
+355 IYPLYR

-409 TWWIGGQGAWL
+409 TWWMGGQGAWL
-420 GTLIGVSETIA
+420 GTLIGVSQNVA

-443 IGSLTGNKT
+443 VGSLTGNKT
-452 FSILNAVWGLVNFL
+452 FSILNAVWGVVNFL

-483 TAQIAQEMTTFE
+483 TAQIAQEMTIFE
-495 PTLNIAGNLLSGASK
+495 STLNIAGNLLSGASK
-510 IFDVVQSITAN
+510 IFDVVQSIKAN
-521 TPDMINEQKGSDL
+521 TPDMINKQKGSDL

>member
-77 KYNIKSASTAPYDKH
+77 KYNIKSSSTAPYNKENYND
-92 SHGNLGLN
+92 LGLN

-109 KPYKGDPSSKNG
+109 KPYKGDPGSKNG
-121 IYHDICEIRTR
+121 IYHDICEIRTK

-156 AWKYN
+156 AWKYH

-193 IENDIEVVI
+193 IEIEVVI

-238 KPYKKLCIDVEK
+238 KPYKKLCVDVEK

-266 KVEIAYKIY
+266 KVEITYKIY
-275 EKAQKTRESDPS
+275 EKAQKTRENDPS

-335 AFSSLNNAS
+335 VFSSLNNAS

-355 LYPLYR
+355 IYPLYR

-380 FYYLYVYEKSSKGFL
+380 FYYLYVYEKSGKGFL

-495 PTLNIAGNLLSGASK
+495 STLNIAGNLLSGASK

>member
-1 MLIDEKRLMR
+1 MLIDEKRLTR

-20 SNIGELD
+20 SNIGKLD

-46 VELLHKQLIRKGR
+46 VELLHKQLVRKGR
-59 SYRQNA
+59 SQIQNIN
-65 THPLY
+65 HPLFK
-70 PNSYIVK
+70 NSYIVK
-77 KYNIKSASTAPYDKH
+77 KYNIKSSSTAPYNKENYND
-92 SHGNLGLN
+92 LGLN

-121 IYHDICEIRTR
+121 IYHDICEIRTK

-156 AWKYN
+156 AWKYH

-193 IENDIEVVI
+193 IEVVI

-223 PNIKV
+223 PEIKV
-228 ENIEFKPLFG
+228 ENVEFKPTFG

-266 KVEIAYKIY
+266 KVEITYNVY

-287 KIYYTLTSKKVSFFE
+287 KIYYTLTSKKISFFE

-323 SFNFVCYEEPYV
+323 GFNLVCYEEPYV
-335 AFSSLNNAS
+335 AYSYPNNQS
-344 WGKKDTSVTPS
+344 FGKKDTSVTPS
-355 LYPLYR
+355 IYPLYR

-380 FYYLYVYEKSSKGFL
+380 FYYLYVYEKSSKGIL

-409 TWWIGGQGAWL
+409 TWWMGGQGAWL
-420 GTLIGVSETIA
+420 GTLIGVNGSVAA
-431 SGITLGISLGLA
+431 SITLGISLGLA
-443 IGSLTGNKT
+443 VGSLTGNKL

-466 GAWGANNWN
+466 GAWGTNNWN

-483 TAQIAQEMTTFE
+483 TAQIAQEMTIFE
-495 PTLNIAGNLLSGASK
+495 STLNIAGNLLSGASK

-560 FETTDILN
+560 FETADILN
-568 EKIEKNRNLIFAF
+568 EKIEKKEKPIFIF